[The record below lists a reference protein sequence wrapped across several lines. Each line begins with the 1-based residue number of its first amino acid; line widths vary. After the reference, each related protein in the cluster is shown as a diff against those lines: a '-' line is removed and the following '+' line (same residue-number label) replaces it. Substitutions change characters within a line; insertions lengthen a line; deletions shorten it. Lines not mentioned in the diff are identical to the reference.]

1 MPFDIIQFNNRNEN
15 SKLGIS
21 LEFNSKKLLS
31 STVTTV
37 EATISNLKTLLLT
50 KLGERILQ
58 PEFGTS
64 LYQSIFEPNTD
75 NLKDFITESIQI
87 AVTKWLPQVN
97 MISIEVL
104 TNETDPTLN
113 NQIKVKITFNVNV
126 EQINRTISVFVNE
139 NGNFS
144 VSNAELAV

>member
-1 MPFDIIQFNNRNEN
+1 MPFDIIQYDNRNEN

-21 LEFNSKKLLS
+21 LEFNKTKLLS
-31 STVTTV
+31 STVTTA

-50 KLGERILQ
+50 KLGERTMQ
-58 PEFGTS
+58 PDFGTT
-64 LYQSIFEPNTD
+64 LYEAIFEPNDD
-75 NLKDFITESIQI
+75 NIKDFIVESIQT
-87 AVTKWLPQVN
+87 AVAKWLPQVN
-97 MISIEVL
+97 IVSIEVL

-113 NQIKVKITFNVNV
+113 NQIKIKITFNVNV

-139 NGNFS
+139 SGNFS